1 LRPPVALKSSIDR
14 NGDSRRVVGSAG
26 AHQYADAA
34 SDEAAEKGGYRYLL
48 ETVAKC
54 AAHGASP
61 NWSARK
67 MPSQRGDWL
76 GVLSGRVWGR
86 GPREKPI
93 RHSED
98 KNLFVVISMQR
109 LLAFTQLGRFLFQQP
124 ENRPPLVF
132 NGFRIKQIA
141 ITGDVLFADK
151 PVQIICFLFFALSAG
166 IHSSAL

>member
-26 AHQYADAA
+26 AHQYADAG
-34 SDEAAEKGGYRYLL
+34 SDEAAEKGSYSYLL

-61 NWSARK
+61 NWSARQ

-86 GPREKPI
+86 GPREKSI
-93 RHSED
+93 RHYED
-98 KNLFVVISMQR
+98 KNLFVVILMQR
-109 LLAFTQLGRFLFQQP
+109 LLVIHAAGRIP
-124 ENRPPLVF
+124 
-132 NGFRIKQIA
+132 
-141 ITGDVLFADK
+141 
-151 PVQIICFLFFALSAG
+151 LSANG
-166 IHSSAL
+166 GSSAVGVHWFPD